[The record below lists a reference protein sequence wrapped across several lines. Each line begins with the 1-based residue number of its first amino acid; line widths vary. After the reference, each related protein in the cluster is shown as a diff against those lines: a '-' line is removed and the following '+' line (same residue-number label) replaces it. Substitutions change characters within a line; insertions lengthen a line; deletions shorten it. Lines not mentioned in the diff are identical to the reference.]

1 MRWASALSQKRS
13 VASAMTELTESLADQ
28 LDGKRPDLVIAFVSY
43 HFQNGYEQLPD
54 LVFDL
59 LSPTVFLGCSAAGVI
74 GGGVEIEQKPA
85 FSLTAA
91 CLPDVT
97 LRSFHVLPD
106 DVPDLDAPPSDWVEV
121 LGVPQEPTAHF
132 VLLADP
138 LTFNPMD
145 LLMGL
150 DFAYSDGAKIGGLA
164 SAPDSNVLFVNHDLF
179 STGAVGVAFQGDVIL
194 DTIVAQGCRPIG
206 TPLTITS
213 CHQNLLL
220 EVDERPPIE
229 VLVELYESLP
239 PEDQELMRH
248 SLHVGIATTELVEE
262 FKPGDF
268 LIRNVIGIDQETGV
282 MAVGEMLRNGQTVQ
296 FHLRDA
302 ETSAEDLHLMLSQYK
317 GRPRA
322 TSSAGALLF
331 SCNGR
336 GQHLYGRPNH
346 DSDSFRG
353 VLGEIPLGGFFC
365 AGEIGPVAQSTY
377 LHGFTSSF
385 GIFRPLSS

>member
-1 MRWASALSQKRS
+1 
-13 VASAMTELTESLADQ
+13 MTELTESLVDQ
-28 LDGKRPDLVIAFVSY
+28 LDGKRPDLVIAFISY
-43 HFQNGYEQLPD
+43 HFHESYDQLPD

-59 LSPTVFLGCSAAGVI
+59 LSPKLLIGCSAAGVI
-74 GGGVEIEQKPA
+74 GGGVEVEQKPA
-85 FSLTAA
+85 LSLTAA
-91 CLPDVT
+91 YLPDVT
-97 LRSFHVLPD
+97 LHSFHVLPD
-106 DVPDLDAPPSDWVEV
+106 DVPDLDAPPSAWVGT

-138 LTFNPMD
+138 LTFNSTD

-164 SAPDSNVLFVNHDLF
+164 SAPNGNALFLNHDIF
-179 STGAVGVAFQGDVIL
+179 STGAVGVAFQGDVII
-194 DTIVAQGCRPIG
+194 DTVVAQGCRPIG
-206 TPLTITS
+206 TPLTITN

-239 PEDQELMRH
+239 SEDQELMRH
-248 SLHVGIATTELVEE
+248 SLYLGIATTEFLEE
-262 FKPGDF
+262 FTPGDF
-268 LIRNVIGIDQETGV
+268 LIRNVIGIDQETGM

-302 ETSAEDLHLMLSQYK
+302 QTSAEDLHLMLSQYK
-317 GRPRA
+317 ARSRA
-322 TSSAGALLF
+322 TPSAGALLF

-346 DSDSFRG
+346 DSDSFTS
-353 VLGEIPLGGFFC
+353 VLGKIPLGGFFC

-385 GIFRPLSS
+385 GIFRPLSP